1 MSLDPSTKGPH
12 RSVRIG
18 KYRVTAHLATGGMGA
33 VYKAHDT
40 EANRNV
46 ALKVLTP
53 ELAAKPLMIERFR
66 REARNASKLS
76 HPHIVRV
83 YEFGEADGCFYIAM
97 EFIEG
102 IDLNEYVERKG
113 PLDPEEAL
121 RLITQ
126 ATKALDHA
134 HRQNIIHRD
143 IKPSNFLVTR
153 RKGRLVVKL
162 TDLGLSREVQ
172 AEEFRVTR
180 AGTTVGTV
188 DYISPEQARDSGTAD
203 IRSDLYSLGCTWHHL
218 LTGKAPFADGG
229 LAERLHKHL
238 NVDPP
243 DPRTANPRVSRAT
256 AAVLRRLLA
265 KRPTDRYQTPAE
277 LLKDLADLADGGAPT
292 GRRALVLGL
301 LNDDGPGGAAPT
313 ALASTKTRTD
323 RRARRSSAVK
333 ARSKPARNLQ
343 WHLLGASAAA
353 LLIAVVAAA
362 VFWPR
367 PHPPGDDATQLAP
380 PDADATAL
388 GALTQPRSPGADA
401 TRLAP
406 PGADATPSAPPGAD
420 ATRLAPSDPTPPDKP
435 HWPVLDPTAAPVNAA
450 ELRKS
455 IEQRWADPFQR
466 PADAPVFHVAR
477 APVGGPGL
485 MYPTLAAAVAAA
497 PADRLSVVEIDDDG
511 PLFETP
517 TAFADRS
524 LIICAGAGYRPLI
537 VWDVPRSP
545 ADKRA
550 LFSVE
555 RGKLRLENLDL
566 ACARATSAVWPC
578 WTPTTPTCGR
588 KAAPSRRPARRERE
602 RSWPASTERGRTPP
616 SAASRAATSAARP
629 SPPWPWTPPARRC
642 CSTER
647 WLAAAIRP

>member
-1 MSLDPSTKGPH
+1 MSLDPSTQGPH

-40 EANRNV
+40 EAHRDV

-97 EFIEG
+97 EFVEG

-113 PLDPEEAL
+113 PLDPDEAL

-153 RKGRLVVKL
+153 RKGRLIVKL
-162 TDLGLSREVQ
+162 ADLGLSREVQ

-265 KRPTDRYQTPAE
+265 KRLADRYQTPAE
-277 LLKDLADLADGGAPT
+277 LLKDLADLVDGGAPT

-301 LNDDGPGGAAPT
+301 LNDDGLGAAAPT
-313 ALASTKTRTD
+313 AALASTKTRTD

-333 ARSKPARNLQ
+333 ARSKPARNLR

-367 PHPPGDDATQLAP
+367 PHPPGDDTTKL
-380 PDADATAL
+380 
-388 GALTQPRSPGADA
+388 
-401 TRLAP
+401 
-406 PGADATPSAPPGAD
+406 APPGAD
-420 ATRLAPSDPTPPDKP
+420 ATRLAPS
-435 HWPVLDPTAAPVNAA
+435 
-450 ELRKS
+450 R
-455 IEQRWADPFQR
+455 QRR
-466 PADAPVFHVAR
+466 GPAR
-477 APVGGPGL
+477 
-485 MYPTLAAAVAAA
+485 
-497 PADRLSVVEIDDDG
+497 
-511 PLFETP
+511 
-517 TAFADRS
+517 
-524 LIICAGAGYRPLI
+524 
-537 VWDVPRSP
+537 
-545 ADKRA
+545 
-550 LFSVE
+550 
-555 RGKLRLENLDL
+555 
-566 ACARATSAVWPC
+566 
-578 WTPTTPTCGR
+578 
-588 KAAPSRRPARRERE
+588 PSRRRRDPAC
-602 RSWPASTERGRTPP
+602 SSGR
-616 SAASRAATSAARP
+616 
-629 SPPWPWTPPARRC
+629 
-642 CSTER
+642 
-647 WLAAAIRP
+647 